1 MFYKMKIQPIGPL
14 RVIIFTG
21 ILLMISLLIYVV
33 IQTMGRVKT
42 NEENIESIQYELN
55 KKTLD
60 DKFLAKVTR
69 SVIEYIDSK
78 KDN

>member
-1 MFYKMKIQPIGPL
+1 MKIQPIGPL

-69 SVIEYIDSK
+69 NVIEYIDSK

>member
-1 MFYKMKIQPIGPL
+1 MKIQPIGPL

>member
-1 MFYKMKIQPIGPL
+1 MKIQPIGPL

-33 IQTMGRVKT
+33 IRTMGRVKT
-42 NEENIESIQYELN
+42 NEENIASIQYELN

-69 SVIEYIDSK
+69 NVIEYIDSK
-78 KDN
+78 KE

>member
-1 MFYKMKIQPIGPL
+1 MKIQPIGPL

-78 KDN
+78 KG

>member
-1 MFYKMKIQPIGPL
+1 MKIQPIGPL

-78 KDN
+78 K

>member
-1 MFYKMKIQPIGPL
+1 MKIQPIGPL

-33 IQTMGRVKT
+33 IRTMGRVKT
-42 NEENIESIQYELN
+42 NEENIASIQYELN

-69 SVIEYIDSK
+69 NVIEYIDSK